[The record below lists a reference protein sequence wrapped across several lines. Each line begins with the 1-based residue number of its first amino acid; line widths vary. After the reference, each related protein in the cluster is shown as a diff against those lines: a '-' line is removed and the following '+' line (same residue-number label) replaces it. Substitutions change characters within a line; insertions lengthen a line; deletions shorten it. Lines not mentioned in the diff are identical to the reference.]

1 MVLSKSIFYL
11 AFNFIEPMHAKF
23 DTRVQMYVNR
33 YGKAC
38 INYSNNHNHNIERT
52 SREMQHSESINIYK
66 IFVAGAAYIEVCKAR
81 STI

>member
-1 MVLSKSIFYL
+1 MVLSKTIFYL
-11 AFNFIEPMHAKF
+11 AFNFIEPTHAKF

-38 INYSNNHNHNIERT
+38 INYSNNHNYNIERT
-52 SREMQHSESINIYK
+52 STETQHSESINIYK
-66 IFVAGAAYIEVCKAR
+66 IFMVRAAYIEVCKAR